1 MTHDEL
7 VRRILEKKKLGYADD
22 QVTRSIYGEQQKA
35 KKGSFWSNIIPT
47 GAGIV
52 GTIGGGIVGG
62 PVGAAAG
69 GAAGSALGERLRQKI
84 TGEDYSPEKML
95 SEAAWGSLGGIG
107 GKAIKAASVAGK
119 TATKEGAKQLAKKSL
134 ASQAGGFA
142 KEKAAASFGKLSP
155 TVIRKASEAGHDL
168 NKLLIKYKNL
178 GNNYDEILGPISA
191 KGKGGNLGRV
201 LGEAEDVI
209 QSISKTAGSNIRIS
223 GDNIISAL
231 KSEAESMA
239 SVLGGEAKAK
249 ALNEII
255 EQAEKKYAKG
265 ITVKQALNIVRKAN
279 SKFGKSILETSGDAV
294 ATSAQKLEANDLRNS
309 LKSMFPEMGDA
320 LDMQSELLTLRPV
333 LNNARAATKAGKVAL
348 GRLDVTRPGTVVDSA
363 LNNPRLANIVM
374 GAGGKQATA
383 PTMGRAVAKA
393 GAWSTIPGYL
403 GGRYSERPQSVEGE
417 DVTYLDDPPTE
428 LLGQV
433 QDPEAERRSKIK
445 NVFDKMMLQDLQNTG
460 GENMKALQMMQEQ
473 LIPAEAEMKIDASG
487 QKRLRALDQAEST
500 YNLVK
505 QLALEAPAGVAG
517 VLKAGL
523 GRIPGVEGGSAEDL
537 QRITDGLAKSIAG
550 AMANEVGM
558 ATDRD
563 IERWKGLMPK
573 VGDTLEERKRA
584 LARLKQAIDEGRQ
597 MVYSPVGDTSSNQ
610 VTEADLM
617 QMLGLY

>member
-22 QVTRSIYGEQQKA
+22 QVARSIYGEQQKA
-35 KKGSFWSNIIPT
+35 KKGGFWSNLIPT

-52 GTIGGGIVGG
+52 GTIGGGIMGG

-69 GAAGSALGERLRQKI
+69 GAAGSALGERLRQKL
-84 TGEDYSPEKML
+84 TGEEYSPEKML

-107 GKAIKAASVAGK
+107 GKAIKTASVAGK
-119 TATKEGAKQLAKKSL
+119 TMAKEGAEQLAKKSL
-134 ASQAGGFA
+134 ATQAKGLV

-155 TVIRKASEAGHDL
+155 TAIRNASEAGHDL

-178 GNNYDEILGPISA
+178 GNNYDEILGAVSA
-191 KGKGGNLGRV
+191 KGRGGNLGKA
-201 LGEAEDVI
+201 LSEAEAVI
-209 QSISKTAGSNIRIS
+209 QTVSKTAGNNIRIS
-223 GDNIISAL
+223 GDDIISAL
-231 KSEAESMA
+231 KNEAKSMA
-239 SVLGGEAKAK
+239 GVLGSETKLK

-255 EQAEKKYAKG
+255 KQAEKKYAKG
-265 ITVKQALNIVRKAN
+265 VTVNQALATLRQAN
-279 SKFGKSILETSGDAV
+279 SNFGKSILETSGDAV
-294 ATSAQKLEANDLRNS
+294 VTSAQKIEANALRNN
-309 LKSMFPEMGDA
+309 LKRMLPDLGDA
-320 LDMQSELLTLRPV
+320 LDIQSELLTLRPV

-348 GRLDVTRPGTVVDSA
+348 GRLDVTRPGTIVDSV

-374 GAGGKQATA
+374 GVGEKQAVA

-403 GGRYSERPQSVEGE
+403 GGRYSERPQSVAGE
-417 DVTYLDDPPTE
+417 NVTYLDDLPTE
-428 LLGQV
+428 LLDQV

-445 NVFDKMMLQDLQNTG
+445 NVFDRMMLQDLQNTG

-517 VLKAGL
+517 VLKAGI
-523 GRIPGVEGGSAEDL
+523 GKIPGVEGGSAEDL

-573 VGDTLEERKRA
+573 VGDTLDERKRA

-597 MVYSPVGDTSSNQ
+597 MVYSSAGDTSSNQ
-610 VTEADLM
+610 VTEADLL